1 MTRAIVAGP
10 GAPEMLHMAE
20 ALAHAG
26 SLRAYV
32 APFSP
37 TRAELATSSWHKA
50 GPIGA
55 AVLSQLRRRVVS
67 DEVGRCERPGAARA
81 ADVTATM
88 ALRFRLPPR
97 VVERLG
103 EWRNQA
109 MQDRVADLLAA
120 DDTDVL
126 VPAGAA
132 SEPLARARQLGVR
145 GWLDCPTAHHRWAER
160 LLTEE
165 QRLQPAYA
173 ATMQFPAPSR
183 RVAATL
189 DREIELADELIVLSS
204 SQRRTFEDEGV
215 DPGRLHLVPLGV
227 DTELFRPLPRLRGR
241 PFTIGF
247 VGQVTQRKGISYLMD
262 AFESLRVGSVRLL
275 VVGRPVGPSQ
285 PWAREGVDHRLPVA
299 RTSLP
304 ELYAEMDVFVLPS
317 LIEGFGLTALEAMA
331 CGLPVIVSEHTFASD
346 IVIDGVNGYVVP
358 IRDASSISERIRR
371 LVDDEDLRSEMG
383 ANARATAERYPWDS
397 FGLGVV
403 DLLDR
408 NGGKELPSRS
418 S

>member
-1 MTRAIVAGP
+1 M
-10 GAPEMLHMAE
+10 
-20 ALAHAG
+20 
-26 SLRAYV
+26 
-32 APFSP
+32 
-37 TRAELATSSWHKA
+37 
-50 GPIGA
+50 
-55 AVLSQLRRRVVS
+55 VS
-67 DEVGRCERPGAARA
+67 DEVGQCERPGAART
-81 ADVTATM
+81 ADVAATI
-88 ALRFRLPPR
+88 ALRLGLSPR

-120 DDTDVL
+120 DDTDLL

-132 SEPLARARQLGVR
+132 LEPLARARRLGVR

-160 LLTEE
+160 LLSEE
-165 QRLQPAYA
+165 QRLQPAFA
-173 ATMQFPAPSR
+173 ATMQFPASSR
-183 RVAATL
+183 RVAAKL
-189 DREIELADELIVLSS
+189 DREIELADDMIVLSS

-227 DTELFRPLPRLRGR
+227 DTELFRPLPRLRSR

-247 VGQVTQRKGISYLMD
+247 VGQVTQRKGISYLLE
-262 AFESLRVGSVRLL
+262 AFESLRSRSMRLL

-285 PWAREGVDHRLPVA
+285 PWAREGVDHHIPVA

-304 ELYAEMDVFVLPS
+304 ELYAQMDVFVLPS

-331 CGLPVIVSEHTFASD
+331 CGVPVVVSEHTFGSD
-346 IVIDGVNGYVVP
+346 IVADGMNGYVVP

-371 LVDDEDLRSEMG
+371 LADDDDLRSKMG
-383 ANARATAERYPWDS
+383 TNARVTAELYPWDS
-397 FGLGVV
+397 FGLRVV
-403 DLLDR
+403 DLVSR
-408 NGGKELPSRS
+408 GGREERPAQS